1 MSVFFNETRRGQAMG
16 AAHDLLAARCPSW
29 AVLNLIGARWVPTVL
44 NALDAGPMRFTE
56 LKKVVEGVTAKA
68 LTETL
73 RALECDG
80 IVDRVET
87 PGETPPRVE
96 YSLTPLGRSLLEV
109 LTPVRVWA
117 EQHVGDIADARR
129 RYELD
134 THATAE

>member
-1 MSVFFNETRRGQAMG
+1 MG

-29 AVLNLIGARWVPTVL
+29 AVLNVVGARWVPTVL

-73 RALECDG
+73 RALEYDG

-87 PGETPPRVE
+87 PSVTPPRVE
-96 YSLTPLGRSLLEV
+96 YSLTPLGRSLFEV
-109 LTPVRVWA
+109 LTPVREWA
-117 EQHVGDIADARR
+117 EQHVGDIAEARR
-129 RYELD
+129 RYQLN
-134 THATAE
+134 AQAETV